1 MNWKLW
7 LYGLFTALIAA
18 AATAAS
24 NAIVLPAV
32 IDGLTLKKL
41 LVAIG
46 LNAVVAGIAS
56 GLAYLKTHPLPDWS
70 GVERRNNVQTSSN
83 NSIIDG

>member
-1 MNWKLW
+1 MNWKFW
-7 LYGLFTALIAA
+7 LYGLVTALVGAGA
-18 AATAAS
+18 SAAS

-41 LVAIG
+41 LIAIG
-46 LNAVVAGIAS
+46 LNAIIAGVIG

-70 GVERRNNVQTSSN
+70 GVERRNGTVQPTV
-83 NSIIDG
+83 